1 MASQHDGMD
10 SGTSASHEALQ
21 LEESAEDLYE
31 AAPCGYFSMR
41 EDGMIVKVNQTF
53 LTWTGYGRE
62 DLVGVKRIHDL
73 LPAGDRIYYE
83 THYVPLLQMQG
94 MVREVAI
101 EILCADGRRLP
112 VLVNSALKRH
122 ADETPSV
129 IRTIVFDA
137 TDRRGYERELL
148 SAREQ
153 LAEQNDRL
161 RELDRL
167 KDEFV
172 AVISHDLRAPLTAII
187 GYVESLLRREE
198 AFEERDARALR
209 VIERHSHRLAR
220 LLDDLLLIAEFTAGT
235 LSLQLEAV
243 ELGPLVSEA
252 IELAQP
258 LADAGRIEL
267 AVDKAEVAPLLADR
281 AGVARLLDN
290 LISNAI
296 KFTGEGGRVT
306 VRLRA
311 SPQGARFEVED
322 TGIGISRADRELIF
336 SGFFRARSAIEHGV
350 PGAGLGLAIVK
361 AVVEAHGGQVTLA
374 SEEGA
379 GSCFSVELPAG

>member
-1 MASQHDGMD
+1 M
-10 SGTSASHEALQ
+10 SASHEALL

-83 THYVPLLQMQG
+83 THYAPLLQMQG
-94 MVREVAI
+94 MIREIAI

-112 VLVNSALKRH
+112 VLVNSTLKRH
-122 ADETPSV
+122 ADETRSV
-129 IRTIVFDA
+129 IRTIVLDA

-161 RELDRL
+161 REVDRL

-172 AVISHDLRAPLTAII
+172 AVISHDLRTPLTAIM
-187 GYVESLLRREE
+187 GYVQFLLRREGE
-198 AFEERDARALR
+198 FDEREARALR
-209 VIERHSHRLAR
+209 VIERHSDRLTG
-220 LLDDLLLIAEFTAGT
+220 LVDDLLLIAEVTAGT
-235 LSLQLEAV
+235 LSLQLQAV

-252 IELAQP
+252 VELAQP
-258 LADAGRIEL
+258 LADAGGIEL

-281 AGVARLLDN
+281 ASVARLLDN

-296 KFTGEGGRVT
+296 KFTREGGRVT

-311 SPQGARFEVED
+311 SPQGARIEVED
-322 TGIGISRADRELIF
+322 TGIGISRADRERIF
-336 SGFFRARSAIEHGV
+336 SGFFRAQSAIEHGV

-374 SEEGA
+374 SEEDA

>member
-1 MASQHDGMD
+1 
-10 SGTSASHEALQ
+10 
-21 LEESAEDLYE
+21 
-31 AAPCGYFSMR
+31 
-41 EDGMIVKVNQTF
+41 
-53 LTWTGYGRE
+53 
-62 DLVGVKRIHDL
+62 
-73 LPAGDRIYYE
+73 
-83 THYVPLLQMQG
+83 MQG